1 MHSFCF
7 NKTTIPGCAGES
19 KKAFAVSFERSGMV
33 YNIKRCST
41 QREEPRLRGAG
52 QAMQETEYPVPLER
66 LAGRLPFQGLRRPP
80 GKAGGP
86 DSARQLSPKTTP
98 RHPACPFQKGRP
110 SQIRD
115 ACRGR
120 RAGARTRRDRPCRP
134 PRCKP
139 VRCRAA
145 GAGPSSVCRT
155 QPRAAFSD
163 DVRLTLRGAGAR
175 RVLPEQPPDKDAV
188 LKQRAQH
195 PVYRCKQDEQRAEH
209 TDAQRGKPISMGFE
223 APYAHTQ
230 PVHFPTGPDA
240 EADGHEQADRQRIIL
255 CSAAPSLS

>member
-1 MHSFCF
+1 MPVWHQKRKRAARAVC
-7 NKTTIPGCAGES
+7 PGGSQAPGFAGGLR
-19 KKAFAVSFERSGMV
+19 KPWNCRP
-33 YNIKRCST
+33 KR
-41 QREEPRLRGAG
+41 RRGIRHAPFRRGA
-52 QAMQETEYPVPLER
+52 L
-66 LAGRLPFQGLRRPP
+66 LRY
-80 GKAGGP
+80 GM
-86 DSARQLSPKTTP
+86 
-98 RHPACPFQKGRP
+98 
-110 SQIRD
+110 
-115 ACRGR
+115 
-120 RAGARTRRDRPCRP
+120 RAGAAERERVPAAIGP
-134 PRCKP
+134 AAPRCKP

-209 TDAQRGKPISMGFE
+209 TEAQRGKPISMGFE

>member
-1 MHSFCF
+1 MPVWHQKRKRAARAVC
-7 NKTTIPGCAGES
+7 PGGSQAPGFAGGLR
-19 KKAFAVSFERSGMV
+19 KPCNCRP
-33 YNIKRCST
+33 KR
-41 QREEPRLRGAG
+41 RRGIRHAPFRRGA
-52 QAMQETEYPVPLER
+52 L
-66 LAGRLPFQGLRRPP
+66 LRY
-80 GKAGGP
+80 GM
-86 DSARQLSPKTTP
+86 
-98 RHPACPFQKGRP
+98 
-110 SQIRD
+110 
-115 ACRGR
+115 
-120 RAGARTRRDRPCRP
+120 RAGAAERERVPAAIGP
-134 PRCKP
+134 AAPRCKP

-155 QPRAAFSD
+155 
-163 DVRLTLRGAGAR
+163 
-175 RVLPEQPPDKDAV
+175 QPPDKDAV

-209 TDAQRGKPISMGFE
+209 TEAQRGKPISMGFE